1 MVEETVQDGTLD
13 GKPTFLQNGRKFQ
26 DIKDKLVG
34 DPGTPERERYDIE
47 LNRKLISLKIR
58 EFRKQHNL
66 TQSELGERVGVQ
78 KNQISKL
85 ERSPVNVTLDT
96 LIKVFNAMHVKL
108 NLSFEQEAPPISK
121 VKKALL
127 FVCLF
132 AFTYSGI
139 SPAPQVGAFF

>member
-1 MVEETVQDGTLD
+1 MVEETAQDGTLD

-34 DPGTPERERYDIE
+34 APGTPEREQYDLE

-66 TQSELGERVGVQ
+66 TQSELGERIGVQ